1 MKEQFLRFKRVLI
14 VFLFPV
20 IIFAITSIT
29 ESAEFRIQPSITISE
44 EYNDNVF
51 LKKENTKDEYIT
63 RAQPSIMLEF
73 KDLRWE
79 LDIDYGLDY
88 RYFAKEIQGDETS
101 HNLVAD
107 GRFEILRELFF
118 LNINDTYRK
127 VSLDITRDF
136 ARESLFVNQSDWNRF
151 TLNPYFILRPAS
163 LITITTGY
171 QYVNIWYEEDIG
183 IDRTDNIVYIESAF
197 ELSSKMT
204 IDAGYKYT
212 QEDSDAI
219 DYDKHDASLGSSYEY
234 AEDSFLFFTVG
245 NSWLDLKGVDSSSR
259 IFWNAG
265 ITHTFPLVTCTLES
279 GSDYI
284 EDPQRTLRI
293 EDRYIASISKTLERT
308 SFLLSIYLR
317 EYRDFKTEDLE
328 TRRYGTEGNLS
339 YEITP
344 RLTGNLDFIIEKLE
358 REIEDTYTR
367 RYIPRLGVDYKLLED
382 LILTFQYQYIDSDSP
397 KIEENTYKNNRF
409 TLAMRKSF

>member
-1 MKEQFLRFKRVLI
+1 MKFKRVLK
-14 VFLFPV
+14 VFVFSV
-20 IIFAITSIT
+20 IIFTLTSVA
-29 ESAEFRIQPSITISE
+29 ESAEFRIQPSITLSE

-51 LKKENTKDEYIT
+51 LENENTVNEYIT

-73 KDLRWE
+73 EDLMWE
-79 LDIDYGLDY
+79 LNIDYGLDY

-107 GRFEILRELFF
+107 GRFEILKELFF
-118 LNINDTYRK
+118 LNINDTYSK

-151 TLNPYFILRPAS
+151 TVNPYFILRPTS

-183 IDRTDNIVYIESAF
+183 IDRRDNIVYTDLAF

-212 QEDSDAI
+212 QEDSDVI
-219 DYDKHDASLGSSYEY
+219 DYDKHDASLGSRYEY
-234 AEDSFLFFTVG
+234 AEDSFLFVTVG
-245 NSWLDLKGVDSSSR
+245 NSWLDFGMGDNSSH
-259 IFWNAG
+259 IFWNVG
-265 ITHTFPLVTCTLES
+265 ITHTFPLFTGTLES

-308 SFLLSIYLR
+308 SFLFSIYLR

-339 YEITP
+339 YKITP
-344 RLTGNLDFIIEKLE
+344 RLTGNLDFNVEKIEEKLE
-358 REIEDTYTR
+358 HTYTR
-367 RYIPRLGVDYKLLED
+367 RYIPRLGVDYELLED
-382 LILTFQYQYIDSDSP
+382 LTLTFQYQYIDSDSP